1 MMVLAATTLMM
12 AVPASSF
19 VPCASRLF
27 LRSAVGSGAATSSC
41 LGHLEHQSVLRRGQA
56 GGATGIRM
64 ADELG
69 RIGRLAKDKLFDAKN
84 FIEDS
89 GKADGGINFKGA
101 GAGAVAG
108 GAPPS
113 SCPSFRPHF
122 IRHST
127 FIWKNVRV
135 ACEGARKAPQL

>member
-1 MMVLAATTLMM
+1 MMVLAAATLMM

-27 LRSAVGSGAATSSC
+27 LGSAVGSGAATP
-41 LGHLEHQSVLRRGQA
+41 GQWHLMQHAVFRRGQA
-56 GGATGIRM
+56 GGATGICM

-108 GAPPS
+108 GASLS
-113 SCPSFRPHF
+113 SCPSFHPHF
-122 IRHST
+122 VRPFT
-127 FIWKNVRV
+127 FSRGNVRV
-135 ACEGARKAPQL
+135 A